1 MRRILAWADP
11 ARRPHIAIGTVS
23 GPTALTR
30 Y

>member
-11 ARRPHIAIGTVS
+11 VRRPHIAIGTT
-23 GPTALTR
+23 GGATAVTR